1 MEYKCTKKALVI
13 TAMRQLTLPDSQC
26 LSLTSGYLWILKR
39 DCINYVVESK
49 WKVRAALITKI

>member
-1 MEYKCTKKALVI
+1 MHQKSLSNHCNA
-13 TAMRQLTLPDSQC
+13 AATLPDSQC